1 MSFSQ
6 FTDLEILAEL
16 GRRLRRL
23 RLQQNVTQGDLAVE
37 AGISPRT
44 VRNVE
49 QGEDVQLSTVIR
61 MLRSL
66 GRLDAL
72 DAFLPA
78 PGVSPME
85 LLRTGGRQR
94 RRARK
99 PRQG

>member
-1 MSFSQ
+1 
-6 FTDLEILAEL
+6 
-16 GRRLRRL
+16 
-23 RLQQNVTQGDLAVE
+23 
-37 AGISPRT
+37 
-44 VRNVE
+44 VE